1 MFRAITAW
9 VRRGE
14 DRTRS
19 LRSAD
24 LSDKL
29 PSLSLL
35 SMLEGSRRLLLLS
48 AIGGLIGGGGVAG
61 LITLITKSLDQDPGR
76 ATGLALPYVGLCIVV
91 LAAGVFSELLV
102 VRLAQSNLLALRL
115 WLTRH
120 ILSAPFQQLQ
130 TIGPHRLMATLTDDI
145 GSIAQLIETLP
156 PLLIEASTLFGALL
170 YMGWLSPSLFVVFLA
185 FLLGGGLGVSLLQNR
200 SFWWHQRARQR
211 IDALFGHFRTVTEG
225 CKELKMN
232 ARRRRAFMSDL
243 SATANEIRRQL
254 CNGRTFTVISDYWG
268 KLAFFLLIGLIIF
281 VAPRLED
288 ISRETVTSFA
298 FIVLFAMRPI
308 SVLLNTMP
316 GIGRGVVAL
325 QNIKSL
331 GVAVATEPHLEEG
344 DELQPLAE
352 RPRALELLQVKR
364 RHGAEGGDAGFLFGP
379 VDLRIEPGELIFVTG
394 GNGSGKTT
402 LALLL
407 LGLYPPDEGEVR
419 LDGEIVTDF
428 NRDLHRQHFAA
439 VFADAYIFDGLPG
452 SSDAGFSKRADDLLE
467 RLQLSDKVRIKDGR
481 FSTVELSKGQRKRL
495 ALLAAYLEDR
505 PFYLFDEWA
514 AEQDPLFRD
523 IFYKELL
530 PQLKARGKTT
540 IVITHDDRY
549 FHLADRLLRLNMG
562 QLEDS

>member
-1 MFRAITAW
+1 MLRAIAAW
-9 VRRGE
+9 VRRGA
-14 DRTRS
+14 DKTPS
-19 LRSAD
+19 LRRPE
-24 LSDKL
+24 LSDK
-29 PSLSLL
+29 PPTVSLL
-35 SMLEGSRRLLLLS
+35 SMLQGSRRLLLLS

-61 LITLITKSLDQDPGR
+61 LITLITKSLDQDPDR
-76 ATGLALPYVGLCIVV
+76 AARLALPYVGLCIVV
-91 LAAGVFSELLV
+91 LAAGMFSELLV
-102 VRLAQSNLLALRL
+102 VRLAQSNLLVLRL

-130 TIGPHRLMATLTDDI
+130 TVGPHRLMATLTDDI

-200 SFWWHQRARQR
+200 SFRWHQRARQR

-243 SATANEIRRQL
+243 SATANTIRRQL

-268 KLAFFLLIGLIIF
+268 KLAFFLLIGLIVF
-281 VAPRLED
+281 ALPRLED
-288 ISRETVTSFA
+288 ISRETVTSFT

-308 SVLLNTMP
+308 SVLLNTLP
-316 GIGRGVVAL
+316 GIGRGVVAWR
-325 QNIKSL
+325 NIKSL
-331 GVAVATEPHLEEG
+331 GVAVAKEPHLEEG
-344 DELQPLAE
+344 DESPPVAE
-352 RPRALELLQVKR
+352 RPSVLELLQVR
-364 RHGAEGGDAGFLFGP
+364 RQHRAEGGDSGFLFGP
-379 VDLRIEPGELIFVTG
+379 VNLRIDPGELIFVTG

-407 LGLYPPDEGEVR
+407 LGLYPPDDGEVR

-428 NRDLHRQHFAA
+428 NRDRHRQHFAA
-439 VFADAYIFDGLPG
+439 VFADAYIFDAFPG
-452 SSDAGFSKRADDLLE
+452 GSDAGFSKRADDLLE
-467 RLQLSDKVRIKDGR
+467 RLQLANKVRIKDGH

-514 AEQDPLFRD
+514 AEQDPTFRD

-530 PQLKARGKTT
+530 PQLKARGKTI

-562 QLEDS
+562 QIEES